1 MYLLAIGLL
10 ATPTTA
16 VPPHLKGSAK
26 MKPFLI
32 AGVAAL
38 GVTTCACSGS
48 SPAAQPNH
56 TVTVTARPSASRVSA
71 PSPSPTSTPPAAN
84 CLTKGLTAAVGS
96 PQGYA
101 GGLQIP
107 IVFENLGSAPCSLYG
122 YPGVAQAGGTPITN
136 IGQPSTENPATPR
149 RLVTLPRGGFA
160 SAMLRIANSANYP
173 AATCKP
179 VQATWLAVIPPNEK
193 TALKI
198 SFGSTACAGNVKLL
212 SVTTVQQGS
221 AG

>member
-1 MYLLAIGLL
+1 
-10 ATPTTA
+10 
-16 VPPHLKGSAK
+16 

-32 AGVAAL
+32 AAVAAL

-48 SPAAQPNH
+48 SPVAQPTH

-71 PSPSPTSTPPAAN
+71 PAPSPTSISPAAN
-84 CLTKGLTAAVGS
+84 CLTRDLTAAVGS

-101 GGLQIP
+101 GGLQIA
-107 IVFENLGSAPCSLYG
+107 IVFENLGSTPCSLYG
-122 YPGVAQAGGTPITN
+122 YPGVAQAAGTPITN

-149 RLVTLPRGGFA
+149 QQVTLPRGGFA
-160 SAMLRIANSANYP
+160 SAKLQIADSGNYP
-173 AATCKP
+173 VETCKP
-179 VQATWLAVIPPNEK
+179 VKATWLAVIPPNQK
-193 TALKI
+193 TALNI